1 MTDLNSEETDKMV
14 KDILP
19 VMRPWTKK
27 SHQRGFL
34 RLVGSTS
41 DNSIVIWNQTYIH
54 IKEND

>member
-1 MTDLNSEETDKMV
+1 MTDLNSEEADKMV

-19 VMRPWTKK
+19 VMTKK

>member
-41 DNSIVIWNQTYIH
+41 DNSIVIWN
-54 IKEND
+54 